1 MPRTSLNIGELPA
14 GMPPTRRP
22 PLLPTPTL
30 PKTPQREQ
38 PANSKELP
46 VRILCLDSGQGPPS
60 ALQLR
65 RLLGFSVVVDHVAPA
80 DRCEVAVYEN
90 LVSEVY
96 VNLQPERLP
105 KDAFMQI
112 VVKWCDWELVRHV
125 LGSGVDRSCRPPE
138 WWLASEELEE
148 RCSPYDAP
156 VAMEHKDVPVESF
169 ALGCL
174 LGYNT
179 FVAHF
184 DSARTVLPGAKT
196 SSFKKFKVVP
206 HVLTKSSKGKKPQ
219 LFPRSGCGFSDGDT
233 PTPCCRMS
241 REAGRS
247 QRESA
252 LEDKSPTNVTTEE
265 PSSSAPPAQ
274 PTKRESTEGLPVTEP
289 TVRGSQAQQPMA
301 SAAPDSW
308 ATQADT
314 TAVRFEPSSLLRE
327 VPSSQASTSPPQP
340 SNGKGQRRPSAWQG
354 WRTPVVVPVRETAPE
369 PFRPGPQPA
378 VIQLPTPKKE
388 PKGEWTE
395 LLTPRETAEDSGG
408 STSSATSDPTAL
420 SPGSQ
425 QSPSSS
431 GLEPP
436 SDASPPHTSGSHL
449 SPPHKSSTS
458 PRPSEGFKVT
468 QMKVHFE
475 HCISALSLYFVD
487 KQGSIYTL
495 YRLEVRYST
504 ICRIVLCKKSSTA
517 TTAYLHLLHTP
528 LLYKLCAG
536 KNAPSHCHR
545 EGDYIPKFDLSDTTP
560 WDRAVEFGEGPFKCG
575 SDVLGKSRVLRL
587 AFEGP
592 RHWEPL
598 SNLIQRTCSSAPV
611 FYAAVRELHALDLK
625 AVPRPSVPDYGI
637 TYALLSVWSESFQVA
652 DELALDPDG
661 AREVQ
666 RKLTQ
671 RAQECPLALEEALFE
686 LYFSISRGKVFEF
699 RSALDSLYTRYLS
712 HRRCQDGF
720 TGSVIAQEF
729 PDNMVKVRK
738 VILTPSRRV
747 YLPPQLVCKSR
758 LLQHFDT
765 EFALRVVVRD
775 DDCKL
780 VSFSLGA
787 CKDDFVNAVIKPP
800 LTHGLK
806 IGGRHFVFLGCST
819 SQLRS
824 HGVWFYARD
833 TEGRTADSI
842 RMGVGDL
849 SAIHSVPK
857 FMARLG
863 QSLGYLTVPSQFTS
877 IEPDI
882 KKTIATRRARETLQR
897 EYVFSDGIGRIS
909 HVLLRKVHRALEL
922 EEGEEPCAVQIR
934 YGGCKGMLLLDPTLA
949 GRRIIFRQSMC
960 KFSSEHE
967 DLYVLKTSKPQELK
981 TKARILVPPAFGRT
995 MFGVLDETGTLK
1007 YGQVFVQYSND
1018 MLRYKV
1024 NDPATILEGDVIVT
1038 KNPCM
1043 HPGDI
1048 RKLTAVNVP
1057 QLHHVRDCIVFPAK
1071 GDRPHPDEMA
1081 GSDLDGDEYSVLW
1094 YADLIFR
1101 ANCSPMHYY
1110 SDPPREQKTPIQIG
1124 LIANAH
1130 LVWADLLDAGINSRR
1145 CRDLAHKCSV
1155 NLDFAKCGDLKGLQ
1169 NSEKP
1174 PMYPDFMEKQGA
1186 KNTYCSRKVLGQLYR
1201 NCKKVELST
1210 EYLDVVENTLP
1221 DPRLLLEGREAFL
1234 KEARTSYRRY
1244 AMKIRALLKSY
1255 RIERESEALSGAAS
1269 KFSMFVQEKSD
1280 PTDVCMV
1287 LESQVEHVIR
1297 KTREEFFSHTVSQLQ
1312 ENLKASAWYQVTYEL
1327 QASEGGIQSFP
1338 WVVPDVIMRI
1348 LADTSQSACDAVA
1361 PSRNSF
1367 TQRLGALLLDR
1378 TLAGGDGPSS
1388 ADPKDETRLLNNLL
1402 KIMYDW
1408 IDCNREF
1415 LFVKEPQE
1423 VVIYRNIMREA
1434 CVKVWNHKPE

>member
-1 MPRTSLNIGELPA
+1 M
-14 GMPPTRRP
+14 
-22 PLLPTPTL
+22 
-30 PKTPQREQ
+30 
-38 PANSKELP
+38 
-46 VRILCLDSGQGPPS
+46 
-60 ALQLR
+60 
-65 RLLGFSVVVDHVAPA
+65 
-80 DRCEVAVYEN
+80 
-90 LVSEVY
+90 
-96 VNLQPERLP
+96 
-105 KDAFMQI
+105 
-112 VVKWCDWELVRHV
+112 
-125 LGSGVDRSCRPPE
+125 
-138 WWLASEELEE
+138 
-148 RCSPYDAP
+148 
-156 VAMEHKDVPVESF
+156 
-169 ALGCL
+169 
-174 LGYNT
+174 
-179 FVAHF
+179 
-184 DSARTVLPGAKT
+184 
-196 SSFKKFKVVP
+196 
-206 HVLTKSSKGKKPQ
+206 
-219 LFPRSGCGFSDGDT
+219 
-233 PTPCCRMS
+233 
-241 REAGRS
+241 
-247 QRESA
+247 
-252 LEDKSPTNVTTEE
+252 
-265 PSSSAPPAQ
+265 
-274 PTKRESTEGLPVTEP
+274 
-289 TVRGSQAQQPMA
+289 
-301 SAAPDSW
+301 
-308 ATQADT
+308 
-314 TAVRFEPSSLLRE
+314 
-327 VPSSQASTSPPQP
+327 
-340 SNGKGQRRPSAWQG
+340 
-354 WRTPVVVPVRETAPE
+354 
-369 PFRPGPQPA
+369 
-378 VIQLPTPKKE
+378 
-388 PKGEWTE
+388 
-395 LLTPRETAEDSGG
+395 
-408 STSSATSDPTAL
+408 
-420 SPGSQ
+420 
-425 QSPSSS
+425 
-431 GLEPP
+431 
-436 SDASPPHTSGSHL
+436 
-449 SPPHKSSTS
+449 
-458 PRPSEGFKVT
+458 
-468 QMKVHFE
+468 
-475 HCISALSLYFVD
+475 
-487 KQGSIYTL
+487 
-495 YRLEVRYST
+495 
-504 ICRIVLCKKSSTA
+504 
-517 TTAYLHLLHTP
+517 
-528 LLYKLCAG
+528 
-536 KNAPSHCHR
+536 
-545 EGDYIPKFDLSDTTP
+545 FDLSDTTP

-587 AFEGP
+587 ALEGP

-598 SNLIQRTCSSAPV
+598 CNLIQRTRSSAQV

-671 RAQECPLALEEALFE
+671 RAQECPRALEEALFE
-686 LYFSISRGKVFEF
+686 LYFSISQGKVFEF
-699 RSALDSLYTRYLS
+699 RSALDSLYTRYLV

-729 PDNMVKVRK
+729 PNKMVKVRK
-738 VILTPSRRV
+738 VILTPTRRV

-863 QSLGYLTVPSQFTS
+863 QAFSQSLGYLTVPSQFTS

-882 KKTIATRRARETLQR
+882 KKTITTRRSGETLQR

-967 DLYVLKTSKPQELK
+967 DLYVLKTSKPRVLYLNRPMITILEQSGIRATVFLTLQNHILDSFIDSMLDPHEAAQVLCMYSAMRLPYKELAGVGVDLTVEPFFRALVRAVNRKALKELK
-981 TKARILVPPAFGRT
+981 TRARILVPPAFGRT
-995 MFGVLDETGTLK
+995 MFGVLDETGTLE

-1018 MLRYKV
+1018 MLRHKV
-1024 NDPATILEGDVIVT
+1024 NDPTTILEGDVIVT

-1094 YADLIFR
+1094 YADLIFKT
-1101 ANCSPMHYY
+1101 NSSPMHYY
-1110 SDPPREQKTPIQIG
+1110 SDPPREQKTLIQVQDMIDFFCQYIKGDKIG

-1145 CRDLAHKCSV
+1145 CRDLARKCSV
-1155 NLDFAKCGDLKGLQ
+1155 NLDFAKCGDLRGLQ

-1174 PMYPDFMEKQGA
+1174 PMYPDFMDKQGT

-1255 RIERESEALSGAAS
+1255 RIDSESEALSGAVS
-1269 KFSMFVQEKSD
+1269 KFGMFVQEKSD
-1280 PTDVCMV
+1280 PTDVSMV
-1287 LESQVEHVIR
+1287 LENQVEHVIR

-1338 WVVPDVIMRI
+1338 WVVPEVIMRI
-1348 LADTSQSACDAVA
+1348 LVDASQSACDAVA

-1367 TQRLGALLLDR
+1367 AQRLGALLLDR
-1378 TLAGGDGPSS
+1378 APPAGGDGPSS
-1388 ADPKDETRLLNNLL
+1388 ADPKDEAQLLSNLL
-1402 KIMYDW
+1402 KMMYDW

-1423 VVIYRNIMREA
+1423 VVMYKNIMREA
-1434 CVKVWNHKPE
+1434 CVKVSRSLSRDMQPHKLVILCLRFACAWCLKIFQGGSDGEVISKECRRRYRLGHLALITLNRLSMSGNLAYLRQVPERTVSTEIVRIYIEREDEEFFTIIRRYEDIFTVILTEWSGVDTIQCQLKTDRMDEWFLQLMVTGSRWALERLKDIVVYPSFREVLALVFKQQISQL